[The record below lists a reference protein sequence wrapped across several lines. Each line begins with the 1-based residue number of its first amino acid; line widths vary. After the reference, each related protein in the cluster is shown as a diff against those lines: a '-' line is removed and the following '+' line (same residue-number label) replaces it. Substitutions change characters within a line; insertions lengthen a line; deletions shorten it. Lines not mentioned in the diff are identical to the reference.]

1 MARGTRGEENK
12 VKGPFRKLL
21 VTLSNNTEPGSQLV
35 KTLRAFPQ
43 IRQRVR
49 TREGALPLFAVLLG
63 RSGPETAHHCFN
75 LFFFLFIKAL
85 EMCRK
90 L

>member
-12 VKGPFRKLL
+12 VEGPFRKLS
-21 VTLSNNTEPGSQLV
+21 VTLSNNTEPRSELV

-63 RSGPETAHHCFN
+63 RSGPETAHHYFN
-75 LFFFLFIKAL
+75 LFFFLFSKAL

>member
-12 VKGPFRKLL
+12 VKGPFRKLS
-21 VTLSNNTEPGSQLV
+21 VTLSNN
-35 KTLRAFPQ
+35 TLRAFPQ

-49 TREGALPLFAVLLG
+49 TREGALPLFVVLLG

-75 LFFFLFIKAL
+75 LFFFLFSKAL